1 MKSFAH
7 VFDRVPRLRLAH
19 LPTPVE
25 ELPALS
31 RLLGGPR
38 LLIKRDD
45 QTGLGLGGNKARK
58 LEFLIADALTQKA
71 TTIVTAGAAQS
82 NHCRQTAAAAA
93 RVGLEC
99 ELVLGGA
106 EQKQPT
112 GNLLLDYLFG
122 ATVHWTGMERRG
134 ERMREIAV
142 ELERNGKKPYLI
154 PYGGSNAVGTAG
166 YALAMVELMEQ
177 LERERLTV
185 DRIVFASSSGGT
197 QAGIAVGAR
206 AAGYAGGLIGI
217 SIDKGER
224 EPAPFEEELSSLSNA
239 TAVRLGLPASFMP
252 RDFAVRY
259 EFLGGGYGVMGDSER
274 DAIRL
279 LAKHEGLLLDPVYTG
294 RAMGAL
300 LSMIRSGEIP
310 ARETVLF
317 WHTGGAPALFAY
329 ATDLRPPGAAVR

>member
-1 MKSFAH
+1 M
-7 VFDRVPRLRLAH
+7 
-19 LPTPVE
+19 
-25 ELPALS
+25 
-31 RLLGGPR
+31 
-38 LLIKRDD
+38 LIKRDD

-58 LEFLIADALTQKA
+58 LEFLIADALMQKA
-71 TTIVTAGAAQS
+71 TSIVTAGAAQS

-106 EQKQPT
+106 EPEHPT
-112 GNLLLDYLFG
+112 GNLLLDFLFG

-134 ERMREIAV
+134 ERMLEIAAD
-142 ELERNGKKPYLI
+142 LERNGKKPYLI
-154 PYGGSNAVGTAG
+154 PYGGSNAVGAVG
-166 YALAMVELMEQ
+166 YTLAMVELMEQ
-177 LERERLTV
+177 LERERQTV

-206 AAGYAGGLIGI
+206 AAGYTGTIIGI

-224 EPAPFEEELSSLSNA
+224 EPVPFEEELSVLSNG
-239 TAVRLGLPASFMP
+239 TAARLGLPASFMP

-259 EFLGGGYGVMGDSER
+259 DFLGGGYGVVGDSER
-274 DAIRL
+274 DAIHL
-279 LAKHEGLLLDPVYTG
+279 LASHEGLLLDPVYTG

-300 LSMIRSGEIP
+300 FSMIRAGEIP
-310 ARETVLF
+310 AHETVLF

-329 ATDLRPPGAAVR
+329 ATDLRPRGAAVR